1 MLSILVQGA
10 RAGKRNRKSSNFVC
24 VNKKEGTGRQQAT
37 VTVRRGGERA
47 SVQKKPSGIALGATL
62 GKAW

>member
-1 MLSILVQGA
+1 MILVQGA
-10 RAGKRNRKSSNFVC
+10 HASKRNRKSTDFVC
-24 VNKKEGTGRQQAT
+24 VNKKEEKGRQHAA

-47 SVQKKPSGIALGATL
+47 SVQKKPSGIALGAML